1 MVRMDAAPD
10 ALVDETHDKG
20 DGAVSGAVNGAV
32 NDGVKISQTQRR
44 VMEAIGSQPG
54 INARKL
60 ANLLGLGTSTVDRSV
75 HVLKT
80 LNLIEFAG
88 APKTGGYF
96 LK

>member
-1 MVRMDAAPD
+1 M
-10 ALVDETHDKG
+10 DETHDKG
-20 DGAVSGAVNGAV
+20 NGAISGAVNGAV
-32 NDGVKISQTQRR
+32 NDGVKISRTQRR

-54 INARKL
+54 INARRL

-75 HVLKT
+75 RMLKD
-80 LNLIEFAG
+80 LNLIEFSG